1 MESDL
6 GRLCVLLSGL
16 FVLVKDK
23 PRATVEQSR
32 WVKHKNVCL
41 YNFVVP
47 LVGEKQFLG
56 CHFHL
61 VVRKD
66 NACTVFG

>member
-1 MESDL
+1 M
-6 GRLCVLLSGL
+6 
-16 FVLVKDK
+16 LVKDK
-23 PRATVEQSR
+23 PQAAMEPSR

-41 YNFVVP
+41 YNSVVP
-47 LVGEKQFLG
+47 PVGEKQFLG
-56 CHFHL
+56 CHLRL